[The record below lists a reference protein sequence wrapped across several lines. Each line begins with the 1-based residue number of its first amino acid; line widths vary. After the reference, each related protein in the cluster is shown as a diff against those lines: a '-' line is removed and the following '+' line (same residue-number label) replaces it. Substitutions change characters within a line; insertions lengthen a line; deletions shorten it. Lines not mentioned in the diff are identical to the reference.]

1 MSDSPVPNTTAPAT
15 TAPAHAA
22 AATAPAHAAAATAP
36 AHAAAATVSRTGG
49 RGIPLSPA
57 QQAALLPERLRG
69 VAATNLFLA
78 LEITGDLD
86 PAGLDRA
93 AVAAVSRH
101 DILRTVYPDD
111 RRIPYQRV
119 VDAPETVVE
128 TVETASSALD
138 AALRSDAA
146 HRIDPVRELP
156 IRIRLHRTPGR
167 DILSITAHPVAA
179 DDRSLELLAAEL
191 AGGTTAEPVTQYRG
205 YAMAQM
211 KSLVA
216 DAATD
221 PDLGYWLDR
230 LADLPERATL
240 IAAGNSGA
248 DSEPAAS
255 ATRTLRVPAAAF
267 GDRDIELSVVAALA
281 AVLGA
286 AGLGGDV
293 PVGIV
298 DAGRAGAQYDSA
310 LGAYANH
317 LVLRIDTGAAP
328 TARALL
334 EQVAELAV
342 AARVHAA
349 ARIERITHQLH
360 GAAVA
365 AGAPFQALVTVRS
378 AVSGPNAREIARRV
392 ARPHGVDVV
401 ADVVTGAEEV
411 AVTLEFP
418 AALAGSAEIDAL
430 SSGIERWLLNV
441 AGEPETAPRADEL
454 PTVFERNAASAGGTG
469 LGGKPGT
476 DAERLIADTIRE
488 VLELDEDDD
497 IGRADTFFSLGGDSI
512 AALRMVTLLGE
523 RGYVLDVQK
532 VFEFPAVHDMAAQ
545 LTEAAAVPAAEQ
557 SAPVAPM
564 SASGLDPAALAALGK
579 KFAAR

>member
-15 TAPAHAA
+15 TAPKTAA
-22 AATAPAHAAAATAP
+22 AATQ
-36 AHAAAATVSRTGG
+36 SRTGG

-78 LEITGDLD
+78 LEITGELD

-119 VDAPETVVE
+119 VDAPETMVE
-128 TVETASSALD
+128 TVETASSELD

-156 IRIRLHRTPGR
+156 IRIRLHRTPDR

-191 AGGTTAEPVTQYRG
+191 LGGTTTEPVTQYRG

-216 DAATD
+216 DAAAD

-240 IAAGNSGA
+240 IAAGNAGAESG
-248 DSEPAAS
+248 PAAA

-267 GDRDIELSVVAALA
+267 GDRDVELSVVAALA

-317 LVLRIDTGAAP
+317 LVLRIDTDATP

-342 AARVHAA
+342 AARTHAA
-349 ARIERITHQLH
+349 ARIERITHHLR
-360 GAAVA
+360 GAAAVA
-365 AGAPFQALVTVRS
+365 AGAPFQALVTARNEVC
-378 AVSGPNAREIARRV
+378 GPHAREIARRV
-392 ARPHGVDVV
+392 ARPHGVDIV

-411 AVTLEFP
+411 VVTLEFP
-418 AALAGSAEIDAL
+418 AALAGSTDIDAL
-430 SSGIERWLLNV
+430 VSGIERWLLNV
-441 AGEPETAPRADEL
+441 AAEPDSALREDEL
-454 PTVFERNAASAGGTG
+454 PTVFERTAASAGATG
-469 LGGKPGT
+469 LGGKPST
-476 DAERLIADTIRE
+476 EAERLIAATIRE

-532 VFEFPAVHDMAAQ
+532 VFEFPAVHEMAAQ
-545 LTEAAAVPAAEQ
+545 LTEAAALPAAEQ

>member
-1 MSDSPVPNTTAPAT
+1 MSDSPVPNTTAPAK
-15 TAPAHAA
+15 TAPNNAA
-22 AATAPAHAAAATAP
+22 AAPE
-36 AHAAAATVSRTGG
+36 SRTVG

-78 LEITGDLD
+78 LEITGDLE
-86 PAGLDRA
+86 PAALDRA

-101 DILRTVYPDD
+101 EILRTVYPDD

-119 VDAPETVVE
+119 VDAPETLVE
-128 TVETASSALD
+128 TVETTSSELD

-156 IRIRLHRTPGR
+156 IRIRLHRTPDR
-167 DILSITAHPVAA
+167 DVLSLTAHPVAA

-191 AGGTTAEPVTQYRG
+191 FGEPTAEQVTQYRG

-216 DAATD
+216 DAAAD

-240 IAAGNSGA
+240 AVAGNPGA
-248 DSEPAAS
+248 ESDPATAAS
-255 ATRTLRVPAAAF
+255 AARTLRIPAAAF
-267 GDRDIELSVVAALA
+267 GDRDAELSVVAALA

-293 PVGIV
+293 PVAIV
-298 DAGRAGAQYDSA
+298 DAGRSEAQADSA

-317 LVLRIDTGAAP
+317 LVLRIDTGSSA

-334 EQVAELAV
+334 EQVTELAV
-342 AARVHAA
+342 AAHAHAA
-349 ARIERITHQLH
+349 ARIERITHQLR
-360 GAAVA
+360 GAVAVA
-365 AGAPFQALVTVRS
+365 AGAPFQALVTVRTEVIG
-378 AVSGPNAREIARRV
+378 ANAREIARRV
-392 ARPHGVDVV
+392 ARPHGVDIV
-401 ADVVTGAEEV
+401 ADVVTGGEEV
-411 AVTLEFP
+411 TVILEFP
-418 AALAGSAEIDAL
+418 AALAGRIEIDAL
-430 SSGIERWLLNV
+430 ASGLERWLLNL
-441 AGEPETAPRADEL
+441 AEPETALPDGEL
-454 PTVFERNAASAGGTG
+454 PTVFERAAAYPGGTG
-469 LGGKPGT
+469 LGGQPST

-488 VLELDEDDD
+488 VLELDADDEV
-497 IGRADTFFSLGGDSI
+497 GRADTFFSLGGDSI

-532 VFEFPAVHDMAAQ
+532 VFEFPAVHEMAAQ
-545 LTEAAAVPAAEQ
+545 LTEAAAAPAAEQ

-564 SASGLDPAALAALGK
+564 SASGLDSAALAALGK

>member
-1 MSDSPVPNTTAPAT
+1 MSDSPVPNTSAPAT
-15 TAPAHAA
+15 SAPKTAA
-22 AATAPAHAAAATAP
+22 AATE
-36 AHAAAATVSRTGG
+36 SRTGG

-78 LEITGDLD
+78 LEITGDLGAAD
-86 PAGLDRA
+86 LDRA

-119 VDAPETVVE
+119 VDAPDTVIEMVE
-128 TVETASSALD
+128 TDSADLH

-156 IRIRLHRTPGR
+156 IRIRLHRTPDR
-167 DILSITAHPVAA
+167 DILSLTAHPVAA
-179 DDRSLELLAAEL
+179 DDRSLELLVAEL
-191 AGGTTAEPVTQYRG
+191 VEGTVAEPVTQYRG

-211 KSLVA
+211 KSLVG
-216 DAATD
+216 DAAAD

-230 LADLPERATL
+230 LADLPERATVTV
-240 IAAGNSGA
+240 AA
-248 DSEPAAS
+248 DSVAEAGPAA

-267 GDRDIELSVVAALA
+267 GDHDVELSVVAALA

-286 AGLGGDV
+286 AGLGNDV
-293 PVGIV
+293 PVGIA
-298 DAGRAGAQYDSA
+298 DAGRTGAQEDSA

-317 LVLRIDTGAAP
+317 LVLRVDTAAAASP
-328 TARALL
+328 RALL
-334 EQVAELAV
+334 AQVAELAV
-342 AARVHAA
+342 PARAHAA
-349 ARIERITHQLH
+349 ARIERITHQLR
-360 GAAVA
+360 GAAAVA
-365 AGAPFQALVTVRS
+365 AGAPFQALVTTRTEVTG
-378 AVSGPNAREIARRV
+378 ANAREIARRV

-418 AALAGSAEIDAL
+418 AVFAGSAEFDAL
-430 SSGIERWLLNV
+430 AAGIERWLLSCAAASDNPLRDV
-441 AGEPETAPRADEL
+441 EL
-454 PTVFERNAASAGGTG
+454 PAVFERNASYHGGTG
-469 LGGKPGT
+469 LGGEPGT

-488 VLELDEDDD
+488 VLELDADDEV
-497 IGRADTFFSLGGDSI
+497 GRADTFFSLGGDSI

-523 RGYVLDVQK
+523 RGYALDVQK
-532 VFEFPAVHDMAAQ
+532 VFEFPAVHEMAAQ
-545 LTEAAAVPAAEQ
+545 LTEAETAPAAEQ
-557 SAPVAPM
+557 TAPVAPM

>member
-1 MSDSPVPNTTAPAT
+1 MSDSPVPTTTAPAT
-15 TAPAHAA
+15 IAPKTAA
-22 AATAPAHAAAATAP
+22 AVTE
-36 AHAAAATVSRTGG
+36 SRTGG

-86 PAGLDRA
+86 PGGLDRA

-119 VDAPETVVE
+119 VDAPQTVVE
-128 TVETASSALD
+128 TVETASSELD

-156 IRIRLHRTPGR
+156 IRIRLHRTADR
-167 DILSITAHPVAA
+167 DILAITAHPVAA
-179 DDRSLELLAAEL
+179 DDRSIELLAAEL
-191 AGGTTAEPVTQYRG
+191 LGGTTTEPVTQYRG

-216 DAATD
+216 DAAAD

-248 DSEPAAS
+248 ESEPAAA

-267 GDRDIELSVVAALA
+267 GDRDVELSVVAALA

-298 DAGRAGAQYDSA
+298 DTGRAGAQYVSA

-317 LVLRIDTGAAP
+317 LVLRIDTDAAP
-328 TARALL
+328 SARALL
-334 EQVAELAV
+334 AQVAELAV
-342 AARVHAA
+342 AARAHAA
-349 ARIERITHQLH
+349 ARIERITHQLR
-360 GAAVA
+360 GAAAVA
-365 AGAPFQALVTVRS
+365 AGAPFQVLVTVRS
-378 AVSGPNAREIARRV
+378 EVSGPNAREIARRV
-392 ARPHGVDVV
+392 ARPHGVDIV
-401 ADVVTGAEEV
+401 ADVVNGADEV

-418 AALAGSAEIDAL
+418 VALAGSTDIDAL
-430 SSGIERWLLNV
+430 SSAIERWLLNL
-441 AGEPETAPRADEL
+441 AAEPETSLRADEL
-454 PTVFERNAASAGGTG
+454 PTVFERSAAYAGGTG
-469 LGGKPGT
+469 LGGKPST

-497 IGRADTFFSLGGDSI
+497 IGRADTFFALGGDSI

-545 LTEAAAVPAAEQ
+545 LTEAPAAPVAEQ

>member
-15 TAPAHAA
+15 TAPNNAA
-22 AATAPAHAAAATAP
+22 AAPE
-36 AHAAAATVSRTGG
+36 SRTGG

-69 VAATNLFLA
+69 VAATNLVLA
-78 LEITGDLD
+78 LEITGDLE
-86 PAGLDRA
+86 PAALDRA

-101 DILRTVYPDD
+101 EILRTVYPDD

-128 TVETASSALD
+128 TVETTSSELD

-156 IRIRLHRTPGR
+156 IRIRLHRTPDR
-167 DILSITAHPVAA
+167 DVLSLTAHPVAA

-191 AGGTTAEPVTQYRG
+191 LGETTAEQVTQYRG

-216 DAATD
+216 DAAAD

-240 IAAGNSGA
+240 AVAGNPGA
-248 DSEPAAS
+248 ESDPAAAAS
-255 ATRTLRVPAAAF
+255 ATRTLRIPAAAL
-267 GDRDIELSVVAALA
+267 GDRDAELSVVAALA

-293 PVGIV
+293 PVAIV
-298 DAGRAGAQYDSA
+298 DAGRSEAQADSA

-317 LVLRIDTGAAP
+317 LVLRIDTGSAS

-334 EQVAELAV
+334 EQVTELAV
-342 AARVHAA
+342 AARAHAA
-349 ARIERITHQLH
+349 ARIERITHQLR
-360 GAAVA
+360 GAVAVA
-365 AGAPFQALVTVRS
+365 AGAPFQALVTVRTEVIG
-378 AVSGPNAREIARRV
+378 ANAREIARRV
-392 ARPHGVDVV
+392 GRPHGVDIV
-401 ADVVTGAEEV
+401 ADVVTGGEEV
-411 AVTLEFP
+411 TVIFEFP
-418 AALAGSAEIDAL
+418 AALAGRTEIDAL
-430 SSGIERWLLNV
+430 ASGLERLLVNL
-441 AGEPETAPRADEL
+441 AEPETALPDGEL
-454 PTVFERNAASAGGTG
+454 PTVFERAAAYPGGTG
-469 LGGKPGT
+469 LGGQPST

-488 VLELDEDDD
+488 VLELDADDEV
-497 IGRADTFFSLGGDSI
+497 GRADTFFSLGGDSI

-532 VFEFPAVHDMAAQ
+532 VFEFPAVHEMAAQ
-545 LTEAAAVPAAEQ
+545 LTEAAAAPAAEQ

-564 SASGLDPAALAALGK
+564 SASGLDSAALAALGK

>member
-1 MSDSPVPNTTAPAT
+1 MSDSPVPNPTAPVTTAPNN
-15 TAPAHAA
+15 AA
-22 AATAPAHAAAATAP
+22 AAPE
-36 AHAAAATVSRTGG
+36 SRTGG

-78 LEITGDLD
+78 LEITGDLE
-86 PAGLDRA
+86 PAALDRA

-101 DILRTVYPDD
+101 EILRTVYPDD

-119 VDAPETVVE
+119 VDAPEMVVE
-128 TVETASSALD
+128 TVETASSELD
-138 AALRSDAA
+138 AALCSDAA

-156 IRIRLHRTPGR
+156 IRIRLHRTPDR
-167 DILSITAHPVAA
+167 DVLSLTAHPVAA

-191 AGGTTAEPVTQYRG
+191 LGETTAEQVTQYRG

-216 DAATD
+216 DAAAD

-240 IAAGNSGA
+240 AVAGNPGA
-248 DSEPAAS
+248 ESDPAAAAT
-255 ATRTLRVPAAAF
+255 ATRTLRIPAAAF
-267 GDRDIELSVVAALA
+267 GDRDAELSVVAALA

-286 AGLGGDV
+286 AGLGDDV
-293 PVGIV
+293 PVAIV
-298 DAGRAGAQYDSA
+298 DAGRSEAHADSA

-317 LVLRIDTGAAP
+317 LVLRIDTGSAP

-334 EQVAELAV
+334 EQVTELSV
-342 AARVHAA
+342 AARAHAA
-349 ARIERITHQLH
+349 ARIERITHQLR
-360 GAAVA
+360 GAVAVA
-365 AGAPFQALVTVRS
+365 AGAPFQALVTLRTEVVG
-378 AVSGPNAREIARRV
+378 ANAREIARRV
-392 ARPHGVDVV
+392 ARPHGVDIV
-401 ADVVTGAEEV
+401 ADVVTGGEEV
-411 AVTLEFP
+411 TVILEFP
-418 AALAGSAEIDAL
+418 AALAGRTEIDAL
-430 SSGIERWLLNV
+430 ASSLERWLLNL
-441 AGEPETAPRADEL
+441 AEPETALPDGEL
-454 PTVFERNAASAGGTG
+454 PTVFERAAAYPGGTG
-469 LGGKPGT
+469 LGGQPST

-488 VLELDEDDD
+488 VLELDADDEV
-497 IGRADTFFSLGGDSI
+497 GRADTFFSLGGDSI

-532 VFEFPAVHDMAAQ
+532 VFEFPAVHEMAAQ
-545 LTEAAAVPAAEQ
+545 LTEAAAAPAAEQ

-564 SASGLDPAALAALGK
+564 SASGLDSAALAALGK

>member
-15 TAPAHAA
+15 TAPNNAA
-22 AATAPAHAAAATAP
+22 AAAG
-36 AHAAAATVSRTGG
+36 SRTGG

-69 VAATNLFLA
+69 VAATNLFVA
-78 LEITGDLD
+78 LEITGDLE
-86 PAGLDRA
+86 PAALDRA

-101 DILRTVYPDD
+101 EILRTVYPDD

-128 TVETASSALD
+128 TVETLSSELD

-146 HRIDPVRELP
+146 HPIDPVRELP
-156 IRIRLHRTPGR
+156 IRIRLHRTPDR
-167 DILSITAHPVAA
+167 DVLSLTAHPVAA

-191 AGGTTAEPVTQYRG
+191 LGETTAEQVTQYRG

-216 DAATD
+216 DAAAD

-240 IAAGNSGA
+240 VVAGNPGA
-248 DSEPAAS
+248 ESDPATAAS
-255 ATRTLRVPAAAF
+255 ATRTLRIPAAAF
-267 GDRDIELSVVAALA
+267 GDRDAELSVVAALA
-281 AVLGA
+281 AVLGT

-293 PVGIV
+293 PVAIV
-298 DAGRAGAQYDSA
+298 DAGRSEAQADSA

-317 LVLRIDTGAAP
+317 LVLRIDTGSAP

-334 EQVAELAV
+334 EQVTELAV
-342 AARVHAA
+342 AARAHAA
-349 ARIERITHQLH
+349 ARIERITHQLR
-360 GAAVA
+360 GAVAVA
-365 AGAPFQALVTVRS
+365 AGAPFQALVTLRTEVIG
-378 AVSGPNAREIARRV
+378 ANAREIARRV
-392 ARPHGVDVV
+392 ARPHGVDIV
-401 ADVVTGAEEV
+401 ADVVTGGEEV
-411 AVTLEFP
+411 TVILEFP
-418 AALAGSAEIDAL
+418 VALAGRHEIDAL
-430 SSGIERWLLNV
+430 ASGLERWLLNL
-441 AGEPETAPRADEL
+441 AEPETALPDGEL
-454 PTVFERNAASAGGTG
+454 PTVFERTAAYPGGTG
-469 LGGKPGT
+469 LGGQPST

-488 VLELDEDDD
+488 VLELDADDEV
-497 IGRADTFFSLGGDSI
+497 GRADTFFSLGGDSI

-532 VFEFPAVHDMAAQ
+532 VFEFPAVHEMAAQ
-545 LTEAAAVPAAEQ
+545 LTEAAAAPAAEQ

-564 SASGLDPAALAALGK
+564 SASGLDSAALAALGK

>member
-15 TAPAHAA
+15 TAPNNAA
-22 AATAPAHAAAATAP
+22 AAPE
-36 AHAAAATVSRTGG
+36 SRTGG

-78 LEITGDLD
+78 LEITGDLE
-86 PAGLDRA
+86 PAALDRA

-101 DILRTVYPDD
+101 EILRTVYPDD

-119 VDAPETVVE
+119 VDAPEMVVE
-128 TVETASSALD
+128 TVETASSELD
-138 AALRSDAA
+138 AALCSDAA

-156 IRIRLHRTPGR
+156 IRIRLHRTPDR
-167 DILSITAHPVAA
+167 DVLSLTAHPVAA

-191 AGGTTAEPVTQYRG
+191 LGETTAEQVTQYRG

-216 DAATD
+216 DAAAD

-240 IAAGNSGA
+240 AVAGNPGA
-248 DSEPAAS
+248 ESDPAAAAT
-255 ATRTLRVPAAAF
+255 ATRTLRIPAAAF
-267 GDRDIELSVVAALA
+267 GDRDAELSVVAALA

-286 AGLGGDV
+286 AGLGDDV
-293 PVGIV
+293 PVAIV
-298 DAGRAGAQYDSA
+298 DAGRSEAHADSA

-317 LVLRIDTGAAP
+317 LVLRIDTGSAP

-334 EQVAELAV
+334 EQVTELSV
-342 AARVHAA
+342 AARAHAA
-349 ARIERITHQLH
+349 ARIERITHQLR
-360 GAAVA
+360 GAVAVA
-365 AGAPFQALVTVRS
+365 AGAPFQALVTLRTEVVG
-378 AVSGPNAREIARRV
+378 ANAREMARRV
-392 ARPHGVDVV
+392 ARPHGVDIV
-401 ADVVTGAEEV
+401 ADVVTGGEEV
-411 AVTLEFP
+411 TVILEFP
-418 AALAGSAEIDAL
+418 AALAGRTEIDAL
-430 SSGIERWLLNV
+430 AGGLERWLLNL
-441 AGEPETAPRADEL
+441 AEPETTLPDGEL
-454 PTVFERNAASAGGTG
+454 PTVFERAAAYPGGTG
-469 LGGKPGT
+469 LGGQPST

-488 VLELDEDDD
+488 VLELDADDEV
-497 IGRADTFFSLGGDSI
+497 GRADTFFSLGGDSI

-532 VFEFPAVHDMAAQ
+532 VFEFPAVHEMAAQ
-545 LTEAAAVPAAEQ
+545 LTEAAAAPAAEQ

-564 SASGLDPAALAALGK
+564 SASGLDSAALAALGK

>member
-1 MSDSPVPNTTAPAT
+1 MSDSPVPTTTAPAT
-15 TAPAHAA
+15 TAPNNAA
-22 AATAPAHAAAATAP
+22 AAPE
-36 AHAAAATVSRTGG
+36 SRTGG

-69 VAATNLFLA
+69 VAATNLSLA
-78 LEITGDLD
+78 LEITGDLE
-86 PAGLDRA
+86 PAALDRA

-101 DILRTVYPDD
+101 EILRTVYPDD

-119 VDAPETVVE
+119 VDAPEMVVE
-128 TVETASSALD
+128 TVETAASELD

-156 IRIRLHRTPGR
+156 IRIRLHRTPDR
-167 DILSITAHPVAA
+167 DVLSLTAHPVAA

-191 AGGTTAEPVTQYRG
+191 LGETTTEQVTQYRG

-216 DAATD
+216 DAAAD

-240 IAAGNSGA
+240 AVAGNPGA
-248 DSEPAAS
+248 ESDPAAAAT
-255 ATRTLRVPAAAF
+255 ATRTLRIPAAAF
-267 GDRDIELSVVAALA
+267 GDRDAELSVVAALA

-286 AGLGGDV
+286 AGLGDDV
-293 PVGIV
+293 PVAIV
-298 DAGRAGAQYDSA
+298 DAGRSEAHADSA
-310 LGAYANH
+310 LGTYANH
-317 LVLRIDTGAAP
+317 LVLRIDTGSAP

-334 EQVAELAV
+334 EQVTELSV
-342 AARVHAA
+342 AARAHAA
-349 ARIERITHQLH
+349 ARIERITHQLR
-360 GAAVA
+360 GAVAVA
-365 AGAPFQALVTVRS
+365 AGAPFQALVTLRTEVIG
-378 AVSGPNAREIARRV
+378 ANAREIARRV
-392 ARPHGVDVV
+392 ARPHGVDIV
-401 ADVVTGAEEV
+401 ADVVTGGEEV
-411 AVTLEFP
+411 TVTVEFP
-418 AALAGSAEIDAL
+418 AALAGRAEIDAL
-430 SSGIERWLLNV
+430 ASGLERWLLNL
-441 AGEPETAPRADEL
+441 AEPETTLPDGEL
-454 PTVFERNAASAGGTG
+454 PTVFERTAAYPGGTG
-469 LGGKPGT
+469 LGGQPST

-488 VLELDEDDD
+488 VLELDADDEV
-497 IGRADTFFSLGGDSI
+497 GRADTFFSLGGDSI

-532 VFEFPAVHDMAAQ
+532 VFEFPAVHEMAAQ
-545 LTEAAAVPAAEQ
+545 LTEAAAAPAAEQ

-564 SASGLDPAALAALGK
+564 SASGLDSAALAALGK

>member
-15 TAPAHAA
+15 TAPNNAA
-22 AATAPAHAAAATAP
+22 AARE
-36 AHAAAATVSRTGG
+36 SRASG

-78 LEITGDLD
+78 LEITGDLE
-86 PAGLDRA
+86 PAALDRA

-119 VDAPETVVE
+119 VDAPQTVVE
-128 TVETASSALD
+128 TVETASSELD

-146 HRIDPVRELP
+146 HRIDPVRGLP
-156 IRIRLHRTPGR
+156 IRIRLHRTPDR
-167 DILSITAHPVAA
+167 DVLSITAHPVAV
-179 DDRSLELLAAEL
+179 DDRSLELLAAQL
-191 AGGTTAEPVTQYRG
+191 LGGATAEPVTQYRG

-216 DAATD
+216 DAAGD

-230 LADLPERATL
+230 LAGLPERATL
-240 IAAGNSGA
+240 VAAENSGA
-248 DSEPAAS
+248 ESAPAAAAS

-267 GDRDIELSVVAALA
+267 GDRDAELSVVAALA

-298 DAGRAGAQYDSA
+298 DAGRTGAQADSA

-317 LVLRIDTGAAP
+317 LVLRIDTDAAP

-334 EQVAELAV
+334 EQVTELSV
-342 AARVHAA
+342 AARAHAA
-349 ARIERITHQLH
+349 ARIERITHQLR
-360 GAAVA
+360 GAAAVA

-378 AVSGPNAREIARRV
+378 EVTGANAREIARRV
-392 ARPHGVDVV
+392 ARPHGVDIV

-411 AVTLEFP
+411 TVTLEFP
-418 AALAGSAEIDAL
+418 VALAGRAEIDTL
-430 SSGIERWLLNV
+430 SSALERWLLNV
-441 AGEPETAPRADEL
+441 AADAATAPRDGEL
-454 PTVFERNAASAGGTG
+454 PTVFERNAAYPGGTG
-469 LGGKPGT
+469 LGGRPST

-488 VLELDEDDD
+488 VLELDADDEV
-497 IGRADTFFSLGGDSI
+497 GRADTFFSLGGDSI

-532 VFEFPAVHDMAAQ
+532 VFEFPAVHEMAAQ
-545 LTEAAAVPAAEQ
+545 LTEAGAAPAAEQ

-564 SASGLDPAALAALGK
+564 SASGLDSAALAALGK

>member
-15 TAPAHAA
+15 TAPNNAA
-22 AATAPAHAAAATAP
+22 AAPE
-36 AHAAAATVSRTGG
+36 SRTGG

-78 LEITGDLD
+78 LEITGDLE
-86 PAGLDRA
+86 PAALDRA

-101 DILRTVYPDD
+101 EILRTVYPDD

-119 VDAPETVVE
+119 VDAPEMVVE
-128 TVETASSALD
+128 TVETASSELD
-138 AALRSDAA
+138 AALCSDAA

-156 IRIRLHRTPGR
+156 IRIRLHRTPDR
-167 DILSITAHPVAA
+167 DVLSLTAHPVAA

-191 AGGTTAEPVTQYRG
+191 LGETTAEQVTQYRG

-216 DAATD
+216 DAAAD

-240 IAAGNSGA
+240 AVAGNPGA
-248 DSEPAAS
+248 ESDPAAAAT
-255 ATRTLRVPAAAF
+255 ATRTLRIPAAAF
-267 GDRDIELSVVAALA
+267 GDRDAELSVVAALA

-286 AGLGGDV
+286 AGLGDDV
-293 PVGIV
+293 PVAIV
-298 DAGRAGAQYDSA
+298 DAGRSEAHADSA

-317 LVLRIDTGAAP
+317 LVLRIDTGSAP

-334 EQVAELAV
+334 EQVTELSV
-342 AARVHAA
+342 AARAHAA
-349 ARIERITHQLH
+349 ARIERITHQLR
-360 GAAVA
+360 GAVAVA
-365 AGAPFQALVTVRS
+365 AGAPFQALVTLRTEVVG
-378 AVSGPNAREIARRV
+378 ANAREIARRV
-392 ARPHGVDVV
+392 ARPHGVDIV
-401 ADVVTGAEEV
+401 ADVVTGGEEV
-411 AVTLEFP
+411 TVILEFP
-418 AALAGSAEIDAL
+418 AALAGRTEIDAL
-430 SSGIERWLLNV
+430 ASGLERWLLNL
-441 AGEPETAPRADEL
+441 AEPETALPDGEL
-454 PTVFERNAASAGGTG
+454 PTVFEPAAAYPGGTG
-469 LGGKPGT
+469 LGGQPST

-488 VLELDEDDD
+488 VLELDADDEV
-497 IGRADTFFSLGGDSI
+497 GRADTFFSLGGDSI

-532 VFEFPAVHDMAAQ
+532 VFEFPAVHEMAAQ
-545 LTEAAAVPAAEQ
+545 LTEAAAAPAAEQ

-564 SASGLDPAALAALGK
+564 SASGLDSAALAALGK

>member
-15 TAPAHAA
+15 TAPNNAA
-22 AATAPAHAAAATAP
+22 AAPE
-36 AHAAAATVSRTGG
+36 SRTGG

-78 LEITGDLD
+78 LEITGDLE
-86 PAGLDRA
+86 PAALDRA

-101 DILRTVYPDD
+101 EILRTVYPDD

-119 VDAPETVVE
+119 VDAPEMVVE
-128 TVETASSALD
+128 TVATASSELD
-138 AALRSDAA
+138 AALCSDAA

-156 IRIRLHRTPGR
+156 IRIRLHRTPDR
-167 DILSITAHPVAA
+167 DVLSLTAHPVAA

-191 AGGTTAEPVTQYRG
+191 LGETTAEQVTQYRG
-205 YAMAQM
+205 HAMAQM

-216 DAATD
+216 DAAAD

-240 IAAGNSGA
+240 AVAGNPGA
-248 DSEPAAS
+248 ESDPAAAAT
-255 ATRTLRVPAAAF
+255 ATRTLRIPAAAF
-267 GDRDIELSVVAALA
+267 GDRDAELSVVAALA

-293 PVGIV
+293 PVAIV
-298 DAGRAGAQYDSA
+298 DAGRSEAHADSA

-317 LVLRIDTGAAP
+317 LVLRIDTGSAP

-334 EQVAELAV
+334 EQVTELAV
-342 AARVHAA
+342 AARAHAA
-349 ARIERITHQLH
+349 ARIERITHQLR
-360 GAAVA
+360 GAVAVA
-365 AGAPFQALVTVRS
+365 AGAPFQALVTLRTEVVG
-378 AVSGPNAREIARRV
+378 ANAREIARRV
-392 ARPHGVDVV
+392 ARPHGVDIV
-401 ADVVTGAEEV
+401 ADVVTGGEEV
-411 AVTLEFP
+411 TVILEFP
-418 AALAGSAEIDAL
+418 PVLAGRTEIDAL
-430 SSGIERWLLNV
+430 ASGLERWLLNL
-441 AGEPETAPRADEL
+441 AEPETALPDGEL
-454 PTVFERNAASAGGTG
+454 PTVFERAAAYPGGTG
-469 LGGKPGT
+469 LGGQPST

-488 VLELDEDDD
+488 VLELDADDEV
-497 IGRADTFFSLGGDSI
+497 GRADTFFSLGGDSI

-532 VFEFPAVHDMAAQ
+532 VFEFPAVHEMAAQ
-545 LTEAAAVPAAEQ
+545 LTEAEAAPAAEQ

-564 SASGLDPAALAALGK
+564 SASGLDSVALAALGK